1 VLSYA
6 DETRNFASPKVA
18 IVDPGATATIMRARA
33 FPGEDQSTLKPPSAV
48 ADSIVGLLRAGFETG
63 HRLEVRA

>member
-18 IVDPGATATIMRARA
+18 VVDPGATATIMRARA
-33 FPGEDQSTLKPPSAV
+33 YPGEDQATLKQPSAV
-48 ADSIVGLLRAGFETG
+48 ADAIVELLRNGFETG
-63 HRLEVRA
+63 HRMEVRA